1 MRCPLLSAAEIWRVA
16 FKKILSCFDA
26 VWWNVVFT

>member
-1 MRCPLLSAAEIWRVA
+1 
-16 FKKILSCFDA
+16 LSCFDA